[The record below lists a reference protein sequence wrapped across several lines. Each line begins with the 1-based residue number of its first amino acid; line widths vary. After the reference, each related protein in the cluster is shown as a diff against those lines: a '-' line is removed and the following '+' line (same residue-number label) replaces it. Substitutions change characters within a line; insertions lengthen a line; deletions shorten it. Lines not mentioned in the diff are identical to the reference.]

1 MSEKQFYS
9 KSELEEFR
17 QLVNEKLEKARSEY
31 KRLANNLKE
40 IGQNTSDSF
49 NITEYGN
56 ESVEKEEVELL
67 MARQAK
73 FIYNLE
79 KAMMR
84 VENGTYGKCRIS
96 GALIP
101 KERLRVVPHA
111 TTTIE
116 AKKQQTLKRTPT
128 NKG

>member
-9 KSELEEFR
+9 RSELDEFR
-17 QLVNEKLEKARSEY
+17 QLVNSKLEVARKEY
-31 KRLANNLKE
+31 KRLASNLKE
-40 IGQNTSDSF
+40 MGQNNSDSF
-49 NITEYGN
+49 NVTEFGT
-56 ESVEKEEVELL
+56 ESAEKEEVELL
-67 MARQAK
+67 MARQSK

-79 KAMMR
+79 KAMVR
-84 VENGTYGKCRIS
+84 IENGTYGRCRIS

-116 AKKQQTLKRTPT
+116 AKKQQTLKRTPS

>member
-1 MSEKQFYS
+1 MTEKMFYS

-17 QLVNEKLEKARSEY
+17 NIIKGKLDKAKLEY
-31 KRLANNLKE
+31 KRLADSLKE

-49 NITEYGN
+49 NITEFGN

-67 MARQAK
+67 MARQSK

-79 KAMMR
+79 KALIR
-84 VENGTYGKCRIS
+84 IENGSYGKCRVT
-96 GALIP
+96 GKLIP

-116 AKKQQTLKRTPT
+116 AKKEQSIKKSPT
-128 NKG
+128 NRG